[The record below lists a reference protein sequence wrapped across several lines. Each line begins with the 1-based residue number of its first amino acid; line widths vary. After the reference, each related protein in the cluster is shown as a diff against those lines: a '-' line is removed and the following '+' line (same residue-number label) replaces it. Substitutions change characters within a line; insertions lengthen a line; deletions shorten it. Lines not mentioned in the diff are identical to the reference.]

1 MASNQRLFASKVKFL
16 TDLQSSPVADSNLQ
30 EFVDVFTLPEADGT
44 SDQVLKT
51 DGSGI
56 ITFGTVS
63 GGGGGV
69 DSAFVTSQINALID
83 GAPGALNTLNELAAA
98 INDDSQAYNTLLSLV
113 NAKIDSAVAVA
124 LITTTV
130 DSAYVQLR
138 QDYSYASLTGT
149 PNVLDSADVALIAG
163 GSGGG
168 LDSSQT
174 ISLIDTTVDS
184 AYVQFRQD
192 YSYASL
198 TGTPNVLDSAD
209 VALIAGG
216 SGGGLDSSQTIS
228 LIDTTV
234 DSAFVQSRVTF
245 SSIFTRTTI
254 AADSGQTVFAATYT
268 PSYVDVFLNGVKIRD
283 SDDFTATN
291 GTSITLVS
299 DPALSAG
306 DIVEITGWSPTAVVG
321 GGQFL
326 TTTVDSSEW
335 SQATVDDPWIAT
347 KTISGILSTD
357 RPIVDLDLSSVAFSN
372 VTTVETSWSNVYRV
386 DASADNQ
393 MKLYATNQPT
403 SNLNL
408 LITVIR

>member
-1 MASNQRLFASKVKFL
+1 VASNQRLFASKLKFL
-16 TDLQSSPVADSNLQ
+16 TEIQSSPVVDSNLQ

-63 GGGGGV
+63 GGGGGGV

-130 DSAYVQLR
+130 DSAYVQFR

-184 AYVQFRQD
+184 AY
-192 YSYASL
+192 
-198 TGTPNVLDSAD
+198 
-209 VALIAGG
+209 
-216 SGGGLDSSQTIS
+216 
-228 LIDTTV
+228 
-234 DSAFVQSRVTF
+234 VQSRVTF

-357 RPIVDLDLSSVAFSN
+357 RPIVDLDLSSVALLD
-372 VTTVETSWSNVYRV
+372 VGTIQTSWSNVYRV
-386 DASADNQ
+386 EASANDE